1 MKTFYPSP
9 LKFIAAFALLA
20 CALLAPRAFAQEGSG
35 KLELMFNGS
44 GTVTASQT
52 SFENKYNFKTK
63 SYQSG
68 TVTSTGK
75 KPFTG
80 SGYVEISNGTA
91 RIKLPS
97 AMKPLISSDQN
108 GWFAIN
114 DFFMNDTEITGL
126 VKINGLNKPKLRIDR
141 GTGIITIANGLND
154 FTGTCEL
161 VTHDPAKRK
170 F

>member
-1 MKTFYPSP
+1 MKSFVA
-9 LKFIAAFALLA
+9 LALLA
-20 CALLAPRAFAQEGSG
+20 CALFAPRAFAQDAAG
-35 KLELMFNGS
+35 KLELMFSGT
-44 GTVTASQT
+44 GTVTAAQT
-52 SFENKYNFKTK
+52 SFENKYDFKTK

-97 AMKPLISSDQN
+97 AMKPPLNSATN
-108 GWFAIN
+108 GWFAVN
-114 DFFMNDTEITGL
+114 DFFMNDTEITGT

-141 GTGIITIANGLND
+141 STGIITIANGLND

>member
-1 MKTFYPSP
+1 VKIFSTSAMKS
-9 LKFIAAFALLA
+9 LVALALFA
-20 CALLAPRAFAQEGSG
+20 CALIAPRAVAQDTSG
-35 KLELMFNGS
+35 KLELMFSGS

-52 SFENKYNFKTK
+52 SFENTYNYKTK

-80 SGYVEISNGTA
+80 SGFIEITGNMA

-97 AMKPLISSDQN
+97 AMKPLISSDQS
-108 GWFAIN
+108 GWFAVN
-114 DFFMNDTEITGL
+114 DFFMNDTEITGI

-141 GTGIITIANGLND
+141 STGIITVANGLND
-154 FTGTCEL
+154 FTGSCEL

>member
-1 MKTFYPSP
+1 MKTFP
-9 LKFIAAFALLA
+9 FFAMKSLATLVLFA
-20 CALLAPRAFAQEGSG
+20 CALIVSRAIAQDSSG
-35 KLELMFNGS
+35 KLELMFSGS

-52 SFENKYNFKTK
+52 AFENTYNYKTK

-80 SGYVEISNGTA
+80 SGFIEISGNMA

-97 AMKPLISSDQN
+97 AMKPLISSDQG
-108 GWFAIN
+108 GWFPVN
-114 DFFMNDTEITGL
+114 DFFMNDTEITGT
-126 VKINGLNKPKLRIDR
+126 VRINGLNKPKLRIDR

-154 FTGTCEL
+154 FTGSCEL

>member
-1 MKTFYPSP
+1 MKTLSSS
-9 LKFIAAFALLA
+9 LVKTLGTLALLA
-20 CALLAPRAFAQEGSG
+20 CAFLAPHALAQDASG

-80 SGYVEISNGTA
+80 SGLIEITGNMA

-97 AMKPLISSDQN
+97 PMKPLISSDQN
-108 GWFAIN
+108 GWFSVQ
-114 DFFMNDTEITGL
+114 DFFMNESEITGV

-141 GTGIITIANGLND
+141 NTGIITLANGFND
-154 FTGTCEL
+154 FTGNCEL